1 MKIKNLRLAGLQLV
15 LPSVHFD
22 ERGYFFESHK
32 DALYQKHGI
41 GPFVQDNTSFSIQ
54 NTIRALHF
62 QSGPGQAKLIS
73 CLKGEIWDVAVD
85 IRPDSETYLKWEAVI
100 LNGKEPIQFYIP
112 AGFAHGFCV
121 LSPEAIVHYKVSTA
135 YEPSTEKSIRW
146 NDPTFN
152 IAWPVSSPI
161 LSARDQTSPYFNEV
175 KGALDYRK

>member
-1 MKIKNLRLAGLQLV
+1 MRIKNLKLAGLRLI
-15 LPSVHFD
+15 LPTVHFD

-62 QSGPGQAKLIS
+62 QSTPGQAKLIN

-85 IRPDSETYLKWEAVI
+85 IRPESETYLQWEAVI
-100 LNGKEPIQFYIP
+100 LNGSQPNQFYIP
-112 AGFAHGFCV
+112 VGFAHGFCV
-121 LSPEAIVHYKVSTA
+121 LSPEAIVHYKVTTP

-146 NDPTFN
+146 NDPAFN

-161 LSARDQTSPYFNEV
+161 LSMRDRESPYFDEV
-175 KGALDYRK
+175 RDALDYRK